1 MTETNGRP
9 MPALSASDIER
20 TQSKVD
26 RSGGPDSCWLWTGGT
41 RSGYGQI
48 GIGSAKT
55 QVKIYAH
62 RLAYFLEYGVDPG
75 ALFVC
80 HSCDQRLC
88 CNPKHLWLGTQ
99 KQNLEDAAAKGRMHR
114 GEEHGLRKHPELV
127 RRGEQ
132 CSWSKLKNADVIEIR
147 ALHADGM
154 SRSDLSR
161 KFGVSQRTIGK
172 IARRERWKHVP

>member
-20 TQSKVD
+20 SRSKIDVK
-26 RSGGPDSCWLWTGGT
+26 GPDDCWLWTAGT

-75 ALFVC
+75 ILFVC
-80 HSCDQRLC
+80 HTCDQRLC

-99 KQNLEDAAAKGRMHR
+99 KQNLEDAAAKGRMHV
-114 GEEHGLRKHPELV
+114 GEQHGLRKHPE
-127 RRGEQ
+127 RAARGEGVTA
-132 CSWSKLKNADVIEIR
+132 SKLKEADVVEIR
-147 ALHADGM
+147 KLHADGM
-154 SRSDLSR
+154 SQSALGR
-161 KFGVSQRTIGK
+161 KFGVQQQAIGK
-172 IARRERWKHVP
+172 VVRRETWKHVP